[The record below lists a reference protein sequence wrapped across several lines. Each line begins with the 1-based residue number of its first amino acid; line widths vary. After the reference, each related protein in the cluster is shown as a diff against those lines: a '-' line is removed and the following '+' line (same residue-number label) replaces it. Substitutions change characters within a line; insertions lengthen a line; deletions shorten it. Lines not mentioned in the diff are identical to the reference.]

1 MTDLKNINKEVGG
14 TMSESSGATTH
25 QPAENIGQAVENA
38 SKLFEKAMPLGI
50 FGVAMSIGVHEME
63 DGMER

>member
-1 MTDLKNINKEVGG
+1 MTDLKNINKEVGD

-50 FGVAMSIGVHEME
+50 LGGGISMIGHMMKDEME
-63 DGMER
+63 R